1 MALIRFSPRFS
12 PLDALLSLQREL
24 DRTFESPTSAF
35 NLGVSGRGV
44 FPPTNVFSDKDGY
57 IVRMEV
63 PGVVPESLTI
73 EGHGQTL
80 TISGKRETSAPEGAS
95 FHRHERNSGEFSR
108 SLQLSNELDLT
119 KAEATCKHGMLTVRI
134 PKKEEAKPRQIEI
147 KSA

>member
-24 DRTFESPTSAF
+24 DRTFESPTSGF
-35 NLGVSGRGV
+35 DLGVSGRGV

-63 PGVVPESLTI
+63 PGVTPESLAI

-108 SLQLSNELDLT
+108 SLQLSNDLDLT

-147 KSA
+147 KAA

>member
-24 DRTFESPTSAF
+24 DRTFESPTSGF
-35 NLGVSGRGV
+35 DLGMSGRGV

-63 PGVVPESLTI
+63 PGVAPESLTI
-73 EGHGQTL
+73 ESHGRTL

-108 SLQLSNELDLT
+108 SLQLSNDLDLT

-147 KSA
+147 KAA

>member
-24 DRTFESPTSAF
+24 DRTFETPTSGF
-35 NLGVSGRGV
+35 DLGVSGRGV

-63 PGVVPESLTI
+63 PGVAPESLNI
-73 EGHGQTL
+73 ESHGRTL

-108 SLQLSNELDLT
+108 SLQLSSDLDLT

-147 KSA
+147 KAA

>member
-24 DRTFESPTSAF
+24 DRTFESPTSGF
-35 NLGVSGRGV
+35 DLGVSGRGV

-63 PGVVPESLTI
+63 PGVTPESLTI
-73 EGHGQTL
+73 ESHGRTL

-108 SLQLSNELDLT
+108 SLQLSSDLDLT

-147 KSA
+147 KAA

>member
-24 DRTFESPTSAF
+24 DRAFESPTPGF
-35 NLGVSGRGV
+35 DLGVSGRGV
-44 FPPTNVFSDKDGY
+44 FPPTNVFSDKEGY

-63 PGVVPESLTI
+63 PGVAPEVLTI
-73 EGHGQTL
+73 EGHGRTL
-80 TISGKRETSAPEGAS
+80 TISGKRETAAPEGAS
-95 FHRHERNSGEFSR
+95 FHRHERSSGDFSR
-108 SLQLSNELDLT
+108 SLQLPADLDLT

-147 KSA
+147 KAA

>member
-24 DRTFESPTSAF
+24 DRTFESPTSGF
-35 NLGVSGRGV
+35 DLGVSGRGV
-44 FPPTNVFSDKDGY
+44 FPPTNVFNDKDGY

-63 PGVVPESLTI
+63 PGVTPESLTI
-73 EGHGQTL
+73 ESHGRTL

-108 SLQLSNELDLT
+108 SLQLSSDLDLT

-134 PKKEEAKPRQIEI
+134 PKKDEAKPRQIEI
-147 KSA
+147 KAA

>member
-24 DRTFESPTSAF
+24 DRTFESPTSGF
-35 NLGVSGRGV
+35 DLGVSGRGV

-63 PGVVPESLTI
+63 PGVTPESLAI

-147 KSA
+147 KAA

>member
-24 DRTFESPTSAF
+24 DRTFESPTSGF

-63 PGVVPESLTI
+63 PGVAPESLAI
-73 EGHGQTL
+73 ESHGQTL

-108 SLQLSNELDLT
+108 SLQLSSDLDLT

-147 KSA
+147 KAA

>member
-24 DRTFESPTSAF
+24 DRTFESPTSGF
-35 NLGVSGRGV
+35 DLGVSGRGV

-63 PGVVPESLTI
+63 PGVAPESLAI
-73 EGHGQTL
+73 ESHGRTL

>member
-24 DRTFESPTSAF
+24 DRTFESPTSGF
-35 NLGVSGRGV
+35 DLGVSGRGV

-63 PGVVPESLTI
+63 PGVTPESLAI

-108 SLQLSNELDLT
+108 SLQLSNDLDLT

-134 PKKEEAKPRQIEI
+134 PKKDEAKPRQIEI
-147 KSA
+147 KAA

>member
-24 DRTFESPTSAF
+24 DRTFESPTSGF
-35 NLGVSGRGV
+35 DLGVSGRGV

-63 PGVVPESLTI
+63 PGVAPESLAI
-73 EGHGQTL
+73 DGHGQTL

-147 KSA
+147 KAA

>member
-24 DRTFESPTSAF
+24 DRTYESPTSGF
-35 NLGVSGRGV
+35 DLGVSGRGV

-63 PGVVPESLTI
+63 PGIAPESLTI
-73 EGHGQTL
+73 ESHGRTL

-108 SLQLSNELDLT
+108 SLQLSNDLDLT

-147 KSA
+147 KAA

>member
-24 DRTFESPTSAF
+24 DRTFESPTSGF
-35 NLGVSGRGV
+35 DLGVSGRGV

-63 PGVVPESLTI
+63 PGVAPESLTI
-73 EGHGQTL
+73 ESHGRTL

-108 SLQLSNELDLT
+108 SLQLSNDLDLT

-147 KSA
+147 KAA

>member
-24 DRTFESPTSAF
+24 DRTFESPTSGF
-35 NLGVSGRGV
+35 DLGVSGRGV
-44 FPPTNVFSDKDGY
+44 FPPTNVFNDKDGY

-63 PGVVPESLTI
+63 PGVTPESLTI
-73 EGHGQTL
+73 ESHGRTL

-108 SLQLSNELDLT
+108 SLQLSNDLDLT

-134 PKKEEAKPRQIEI
+134 PKKDEAKPRQIEI
-147 KSA
+147 KAA

>member
-24 DRTFESPTSAF
+24 DRTFESPTSGF
-35 NLGVSGRGV
+35 DLGVSGRGV

-63 PGVVPESLTI
+63 PGVAPESLTI
-73 EGHGQTL
+73 ESHGRTL

-108 SLQLSNELDLT
+108 SLQLSSDLDLT

-147 KSA
+147 KAA

>member
-24 DRTFESPTSAF
+24 DRTYESPTSGF
-35 NLGVSGRGV
+35 DLGVSGRGV
-44 FPPTNVFSDKDGY
+44 FPPTNVFNDKDGY

-63 PGVVPESLTI
+63 PGVTPESLTI
-73 EGHGQTL
+73 ESHGRTL

-108 SLQLSNELDLT
+108 SLQLSSDLDLT

-134 PKKEEAKPRQIEI
+134 PKKDEAKPRQIEI
-147 KSA
+147 KAA

>member
-1 MALIRFSPRFS
+1 MALIRFSPRFN

-24 DRTFESPTSAF
+24 DRTFESPTSGF
-35 NLGVSGRGV
+35 DLGVSGRGV

-63 PGVVPESLTI
+63 PGVTPESLAI

-108 SLQLSNELDLT
+108 SLQLSNDLDLT

-147 KSA
+147 KAA

>member
-24 DRTFESPTSAF
+24 DRTFESPTSGF
-35 NLGVSGRGV
+35 DLGVSGRGV

-63 PGVVPESLTI
+63 PGIAPESLTI
-73 EGHGQTL
+73 ESHGRTL

-108 SLQLSNELDLT
+108 SLQLSNDLDLT

-147 KSA
+147 KAA

>member
-24 DRTFESPTSAF
+24 DRAFESPTAGF
-35 NLGVSGRGV
+35 DLGVSGRGV
-44 FPPTNVFSDKDGY
+44 FPPTNVFSDKEGY

-63 PGVVPESLTI
+63 PGIAPEALAI
-73 EGHGQTL
+73 EGHGRTL
-80 TISGKRETSAPEGAS
+80 TISGKRETAAPEGAS
-95 FHRHERNSGEFSR
+95 FHRHERSGGEFSR
-108 SLQLSNELDLT
+108 SLQLPSDLDLS

-147 KSA
+147 KAA